1 LHWLLL
7 LLPMQQLQMMQRHC
21 LPVRPLLLPV
31 QFLLRPELQRLQRG
45 MCRLQWHC

>member
-7 LLPMQQLQMMQRHC
+7 LLLMQQLQMMQLHC

-31 QFLLRPELQRLQRG
+31 QFLLRSELQLMQYG
-45 MCRLQWHC
+45 MCRLQ